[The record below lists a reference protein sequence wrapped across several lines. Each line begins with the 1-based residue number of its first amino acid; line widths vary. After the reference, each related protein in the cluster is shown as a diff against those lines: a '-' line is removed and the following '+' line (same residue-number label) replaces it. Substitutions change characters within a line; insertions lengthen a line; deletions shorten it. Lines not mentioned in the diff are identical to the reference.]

1 MMNAEDQGVSPF
13 SILLIAIAALLGV
26 AAMTAALIIS
36 ETKMSVPRLGDLA
49 EFHVPAN
56 AGEDDGVA
64 VSAEL
69 AIQPGPGAAHAKCT
83 LDAYTMAKAGGS
95 LLVVGREGE
104 PDGRFLVHWAGGATA
119 KGRNSC
125 GTSADLLVSRR
136 GLEALL
142 DSSWSSLNM
151 RRLARNPVAAAA
163 GAA

>member
-1 MMNAEDQGVSPF
+1 MHAEDQGVSPF

-26 AAMTAALIIS
+26 AALTAALIIS
-36 ETKMSVPRLGDLA
+36 ETKMNVPRLGDLA

-56 AGEDDGVA
+56 AGMDDSVT

-69 AIQPGPGAAHAKCT
+69 AIQPGPDTAHAKCT
-83 LDAYTMAKAGGS
+83 LDANAMAKAGGS
-95 LLVVGREGE
+95 LLVVGRKGQ
-104 PDGRFLVHWAGGATA
+104 PDGRFLIHWAGGPTA
-119 KGRNSC
+119 KGRSSC
-125 GTSADLLVSRR
+125 GTSADLLVSRH

-142 DSSWSSLNM
+142 DSAGSSLNL